1 MNIVFSKEVE
11 SALKHKR
18 PVVALESTIITHGM
32 PYPKNIE
39 MALNVESI
47 IRKQGAVPAT
57 IAIINGVIHVGLE
70 THQIEELGKLKDV
83 IKTSK
88 RDFGYVLAN
97 KKNGGT
103 TVSGTILV
111 AQKVG
116 IPVFATG
123 GIGGVHRGAE
133 KTFDISRDLEELSS
147 NNVLVVCA
155 GAKLIL
161 DLGLTLEYLET
172 KGVEVLGY
180 NTDKLPAFYS
190 SSSEFNT
197 TYNVRTPYEVASIMK
212 EKWEFTNGGIVLA
225 NPIPEQYG
233 LEYDYILNNIN
244 KAVKQANDEG
254 ISGKKTTPY
263 LLSRV
268 LELTEGKS
276 LEANIQLVYNNAKI
290 AAEIAVE
297 FSKLK

>member
-233 LEYDYILNNIN
+233 LEYDYILDNIN

-297 FSKLK
+297 FSKL

>member
-161 DLGLTLEYLET
+161 DLGLTLKYLET

-233 LEYDYILNNIN
+233 LEYDYILDNIN

>member
-233 LEYDYILNNIN
+233 LEYDYILDNIN

-276 LEANIQLVYNNAKI
+276 LEANIQLVYNNAKV